1 MIKRIALL
9 ALLLCNGMW
18 VFAQDVDKN
27 SDSKTEIQK
36 PSRDFV
42 MLQFGYT
49 GWQNKPDSVKMG
61 GFGHSFN
68 AYVCYD
74 FPIAKS
80 NFSFAAGIG
89 ISTSAVYFKKQA
101 NITNDTGNSAVIRFV
116 DTSGL
121 KRDKLT
127 TAYLQAPF
135 ELRFFGNK
143 INRNKGFK
151 AAIGLQVG
159 TLLGAHNKYVYTIQ
173 GTNTKVNEKVS
184 TRRFMNTWEF
194 QGTAR
199 LGWGNFSLFGSY
211 NLTSLY
217 KENKG
222 PQVVPFALGICI
234 TGL

>member
-1 MIKRIALL
+1 MALVT
-9 ALLLCNGMW
+9 LLLLSGLCSY
-18 VFAQDVDKN
+18 AQDVEKN
-27 SDSKTEIQK
+27 TDSKTEAEK

-49 GWQNKPDSVKMG
+49 GWMNKPDSVKMG
-61 GFGHSFN
+61 GFGHVFN
-68 AYVCYD
+68 LYLCYD

-89 ISTSAVYFKKQA
+89 VSTSAVYFKNQI
-101 NITNDTGNSAVIRFV
+101 NIVNDTGNLATVRFL
-116 DTSGL
+116 DTNGY
-121 KRDKLT
+121 KKDKLT

-143 INRNKGFK
+143 ENRNKGFK
-151 AAIGLQVG
+151 AAIGLQIG
-159 TLLGAHNKYVYTIQ
+159 TMMGAHNKYVYTIP
-173 GTNTKVNEKVS
+173 GTNTKAVEKVS

-199 LGWGNFSLFGSY
+199 LGWGNFTLFGSY

-217 KENKG
+217 KENYG
-222 PQVVPFALGICI
+222 PQVVPFALGICV

>member
-1 MIKRIALL
+1 MAFLL
-9 ALLLCNGMW
+9 VGTQQL
-18 VFAQDVDKN
+18 FAQDVEKN
-27 SDSKTEIQK
+27 TDSKTEIQK
-36 PSRDFV
+36 PSRDFF
-42 MLQFGYT
+42 MLQFTYS
-49 GWQNKPDSVKMG
+49 GWMNKPDSIKVG
-61 GFGHSFN
+61 GFGHGFN

-89 ISTSAVYFKKQA
+89 ISTNSIYLKNQA
-101 NITNDTGNSAVIRFV
+101 NVTTDTGNLAITRFV

-121 KRDKLT
+121 KRDKLVT
-127 TAYLQAPF
+127 TYLQAPF

-143 INRNKGFK
+143 VNRNKGFK

-159 TLLGAHNKYVYTIQ
+159 TMLGAHNKYIYTVA
-173 GTNTKVNEKVS
+173 GTNNKITDKVN

-194 QGTAR
+194 LGTAR
-199 LGWGNFSLFGSY
+199 IGWGNFCLFGSY
-211 NLTSLY
+211 SLTSLY

-222 PQVVPFALGICI
+222 PQVVPFSMGICV